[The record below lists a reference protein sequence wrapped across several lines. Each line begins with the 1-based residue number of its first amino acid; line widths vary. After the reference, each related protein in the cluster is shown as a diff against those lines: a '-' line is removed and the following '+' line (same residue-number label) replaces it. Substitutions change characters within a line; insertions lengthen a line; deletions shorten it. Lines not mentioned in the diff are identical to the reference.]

1 VGLLT
6 NEFFKRANIGFMDNL
21 IVVIPAFIFTI
32 ALLVAIHE
40 YGHFWVA
47 RKLNV
52 KVLRFSIGFGTPLFR
67 FRGEKDNTEFVL
79 ASIPLGGYVKMLDE
93 REGDVAEDELHRAF
107 NRQSVYK
114 RFAIVLAGPFVNFVF
129 AAFAFWLMFVMGIQG
144 VKPIMGNLDSNSIA
158 WQSGLRSGDLIVS
171 VDGEETPTLNAVYEQ
186 LLEAFIERKSVILK
200 LSDQRNI
207 TFKLDQL
214 DNDVE
219 PSSLQD
225 IIGLSLKLPVED
237 VIISEVTPDSPAS
250 IAGILPGDQ
259 VVSIDGQSISHWR
272 DLVRSVIDKP
282 GVNVV
287 IEIVR
292 NGQYFQLPVTI
303 GSAKKGS
310 QTIGRIGV
318 RPKSVTPLPESMY
331 AMHQYGVFTAISKGI
346 EKTWD
351 LSVLTLKML
360 GRIVVGDASIK
371 NISGPFTIAEVA
383 GHSAQMGIESFLR
396 FLAIV
401 SLSLGVINLLPIP
414 MLDGGHLLFYLVEMV
429 KGSPVSDA
437 IQEIGLKIGITL
449 LVMLMS
455 IALYNDFT
463 RILN

>member
-1 VGLLT
+1 
-6 NEFFKRANIGFMDNL
+6 MDNL

-67 FRGEKDNTEFVL
+67 FIGVKDNTEFVL

-93 REGDVAEDELHRAF
+93 REGDVAEDELPRAF

-114 RFAIVLAGPFVNFVF
+114 RFAIVLAGPFVNFIF
-129 AAFAFWLMFVMGIQG
+129 AIFAFWLMFVIGIQG
-144 VKPIMGNLDSNSIA
+144 VKPVMGNLSTDSIA
-158 WQSGLRSGDLIVS
+158 WQSGLRSGDRIVS
-171 VDGEETPTLNAVYEQ
+171 VDGDETPTLSSVYEQ
-186 LLEAFIERKSVILK
+186 LLEAFIERKSVVVK

-207 TFKLDQL
+207 TFRLDQL
-214 DNDVE
+214 DNSLE
-219 PSSLQD
+219 PSKLQS
-225 IIGLSLKLPVED
+225 IIGLSLKLPVEE
-237 VIISEVTPDSPAS
+237 VIINEVTIDSPAAV
-250 IAGILPGDQ
+250 AGMLSGDQ
-259 VVSIDGQSISHWR
+259 VVAINGQPIDHWR

-282 GVNVV
+282 GVKIV
-287 IEIVR
+287 IEVLR
-292 NGQYFQLPVTI
+292 NGQTLQLPVTI
-303 GSAKKGS
+303 GSVNKGS

-331 AMHQYGVFTAISKGI
+331 VMHQYGVFTAFIKGI

-360 GRIVVGDASIK
+360 GRIVIGDASIK
-371 NISGPFTIAEVA
+371 NISGPITIAEVA
-383 GHSAQMGIESFLR
+383 GHSAQMGFDSFLR

-429 KGSPVSDA
+429 KGSPVSDTV
-437 IQEIGLKIGITL
+437 QEIGLKIGITL

>member
-1 VGLLT
+1 
-6 NEFFKRANIGFMDNL
+6 MDNL

-67 FRGEKDNTEFVL
+67 FYGVKDNTEFVL

-93 REGDVAEDELHRAF
+93 REGDVAEDELPRAF

-114 RFAIVLAGPFVNFVF
+114 RFAIVFAGPFVNFIF
-129 AAFAFWLMFVMGIQG
+129 AVFAFWLMFVIGIQG
-144 VKPIMGNLDSNSIA
+144 VKPVMGNLSTDSIA
-158 WQSGLRSGDLIVS
+158 WQSGLRNGDRIVS
-171 VDGEETPTLNAVYEQ
+171 VDGDETPPLSAVYEQ
-186 LLEAFIERKSVILK
+186 LLEAFIERKSVVLK

-207 TFKLDQL
+207 TFRLDQL
-214 DNDVE
+214 DNNIE
-219 PSSLQD
+219 PSELQS
-225 IIGLSLKLPVED
+225 IIGLSLKLPVEE
-237 VIISEVTPDSPAS
+237 VIISEVTIDSPAAV
-250 IAGILPGDQ
+250 AGMRSGDQ
-259 VVSIDGQSISHWR
+259 VIAINGQPIDHWR

-282 GVNVV
+282 GMNII
-287 IEIVR
+287 IEVLR
-292 NGQYFQLPVTI
+292 NGQTIQLPATI
-303 GSAKKGS
+303 GSVKKGS

-318 RPKSVTPLPESMY
+318 RPESVTPLPESMY
-331 AMHQYGVFTAISKGI
+331 AIHQYGIFTAIIKGT

-360 GRIVVGDASIK
+360 GRIVIGDASIK
-371 NISGPFTIAEVA
+371 NISGPITIAEVA
-383 GHSAQMGIESFLR
+383 GHSAQMGFDSFLR

-429 KGSPVSDA
+429 KGSPVSDTV
-437 IQEIGLKIGITL
+437 QEIGLKIGITL

>member
-1 VGLLT
+1 
-6 NEFFKRANIGFMDNL
+6 MDNL
-21 IVVIPAFIFTI
+21 IVIISSFIFTI

-67 FRGEKDNTEFVL
+67 FNGAKDNTEFVI

-93 REGDVAEDELHRAF
+93 REGEVAENELHRAF

-114 RFAIVLAGPFVNFVF
+114 RFAIVFAGPFVNFIF
-129 AAFAFWLMFVMGIQG
+129 AIFAFWLMFVIGIQG
-144 VKPIMGNLDSNSIA
+144 VKPVMGNLDMDSIA
-158 WQSGLRSGDLIVS
+158 WQSGLRNGDLIVS
-171 VDGEETPTLNAVYEQ
+171 VDGDETPTLNAVYEQ

-207 TFKLDQL
+207 TFRLDKLDKNL
-214 DNDVE
+214 E
-219 PSSLQD
+219 PSELQN
-225 IIGLSLKLPVED
+225 IIGLSLKLPVEE
-237 VIISEVTPDSPAS
+237 VIISEVTPDSPAAT
-250 IAGILPGDQ
+250 AGMVSGDQ
-259 VVSIDGQSISHWR
+259 VIAINNLPIDHWR

-282 GVNVV
+282 GVKVV
-287 IEIVR
+287 IEVLR
-292 NGQYFQLPVTI
+292 NGQTIPLTVII
-303 GSAKKGS
+303 GSAQKRN

-318 RPKSVTPLPESMY
+318 RPKSVSPLPESMY
-331 AMHQYGVFTAISKGI
+331 AMHQYGIFTAIPKGI

-371 NISGPFTIAEVA
+371 NISGPITIAEVA
-383 GHSAQMGIESFLR
+383 GSSLQMGFESFLR

-401 SLSLGVINLLPIP
+401 SLSLGVINLLPVP
-414 MLDGGHLLFYLVEMV
+414 MLDGGHLLFYLVEMM

-437 IQEIGLKIGITL
+437 VQEIGLKIGITL

>member
-1 VGLLT
+1 
-6 NEFFKRANIGFMDNL
+6 MDNL
-21 IVVIPAFIFTI
+21 FIILPAFIFTI

-40 YGHFWVA
+40 FGHFWVA

-67 FRGEKDNTEFVL
+67 FKGKKDQTEFVI

-93 REGDVAEDELHRAF
+93 REGDVAEDELPRAF

-114 RFAIVLAGPFVNFVF
+114 RFAIVFAGPFVNFVF
-129 AAFAFWLMFVMGIQG
+129 AVFAFWLMFVMGVQG
-144 VKPIMGNLDSNSIA
+144 VKPVMGKLDPTSIA

-171 VDGEETPTLNAVYEQ
+171 VDGEQTPTLNSVYEQ
-186 LLEAFIERKSVILK
+186 LLEAFLDRKTVSLK

-207 TFKLDQL
+207 TFRFDQL
-214 DNDVE
+214 DKNVE
-219 PSSLQD
+219 PSRLHELV
-225 IIGLSLKLPVED
+225 GLSLKLPVEK
-237 VIISEVTPDSPAS
+237 VIISEVTPDSPAA
-250 IAGILPGDQ
+250 IAGMQSGDQ
-259 VVSIDGQSISHWR
+259 IISIDGQAIAHWR
-272 DLVRSVIDKP
+272 ELVSSVINKP
-282 GVNVV
+282 GVAIT

-292 NGQYFQLPVTI
+292 NGQRLQLAATI
-303 GSAKKGS
+303 ASVKKDG

-318 RPKSVTPLPESMY
+318 RPESVSPLPESMY
-331 AMHQYGVFTAISKGI
+331 AMHQYDVFTAIPKGI

-360 GRIVVGDASIK
+360 GKIVVGEASIK
-371 NISGPFTIAEVA
+371 NISGPITIAEVA
-383 GHSAQMGIESFLR
+383 GHSVKMGIESFLR

-429 KGSPVSDA
+429 KGSPVSEMV
-437 IQEIGLKIGITL
+437 QEIGLKIGVTL

-455 IALYNDFT
+455 IALYNDFS
-463 RILN
+463 RLLN